1 MINKNNERIS
11 ITVPKWILESL
22 KARGNYNMSK
32 LCSKLLRNYLNYLS
46 QKDGVNET
54 EQLAI
59 LKHNGFDSLEDFKKA
74 NKELVQEIIQELT
87 N

>member
-11 ITVPKWILESL
+11 ITVPKWVLEAL

-32 LCSKLLRNYLNYLS
+32 LCSKLLSNYLNYLCK
-46 QKDGVNET
+46 KDGFKEV
-54 EQLAI
+54 EQLA
-59 LKHNGFDSLEDFKKA
+59 LLNHNGFESLEDFKKA
-74 NKELVQEIIQELT
+74 QKELMQEFK

>member
-11 ITVPKWILESL
+11 ITVPKWIIDEL
-22 KARGNYNMSK
+22 KTKGNYNMSK
-32 LCSKLLRNYLNYLS
+32 LCSKLLINYLTYLS
-46 QKDGVNET
+46 KKDSFNDS

-59 LKHNGFDSLEDFKKA
+59 LKNNGFESLEDFKKA
-74 NKELVQEIIQELT
+74 QKELMQEFK

>member
-11 ITVPKWILESL
+11 ITVPKWVIDSL
-22 KARGNYNMSK
+22 KTKGNYNMSK
-32 LCSKLLRNYLNYLS
+32 LCSKLLSNYLNYLCK
-46 QKDGVNET
+46 KDSFNET

-59 LKHNGFDSLEDFKKA
+59 LKNNCFENLEDFKKA
-74 NKELVQEIIQELT
+74 QKELMQEFK